1 MGNLIKSFY
10 ERQKKILF
18 SILITLILFIINIFF
33 MFLVIVTR
41 PEAIN
46 NFIQKPE
53 ITNEILPFTILT
65 FVGAGLGV
73 IFLLLVMIFVIR
85 LIIPDV
91 NSVSNLMMK
100 DQAKFLIDLPSNIK
114 KEVFRNGK

>member
-10 ERQKKILF
+10 ERQKKILL
-18 SILITLILFIINIFF
+18 SMAITVVLFIINIFL

-53 ITNEILPFTILT
+53 ITNEILPFTILS
-65 FVGAGLGV
+65 FIGASLGV
-73 IFLLLVMIFVIR
+73 IFLLILMIFIIK

-114 KEVFRNGK
+114 KEVFKNGK